1 MPTFYYTAKS
11 QKGEIKSG
19 TLEARDKH
27 NLAQALRR
35 EGFIL
40 TSSQSMGEERKKGKI
55 DLANRFKGIIGRVTL
70 IEKVMFARHLAVM
83 IGAGFSLHKGLEVLA
98 KQTKNSNFKKII
110 NDITNRIKKGEALA
124 SSFAKYPKVFNNFFV
139 SMIRVGEKGGNLEG
153 VLKILA
159 DYLKKEHEFITKVK
173 GAMVYPAV
181 IVIAMIGIGI
191 LMMIVVMPKITAM
204 FEELKVDL
212 PLATRI
218 IIAISNF
225 LANYFIIGIVI
236 LLGCIFIIFKFL
248 KTKKGKH
255 FLSWFFLK
263 MPLFNKI
270 TRKMNCARFARG
282 FSSLMK
288 SGVPVVESLN
298 ITAQT
303 VSNVYYSKSLF
314 EAATE
319 VKKGKKI
326 QESLEKNKEIYPIL
340 VSQMI
345 GVGEETGQLSE
356 ISDRLAGFYEE
367 EVKNIT
373 DNLASVIEPV
383 LMIIIGIIVGF
394 FAVSMIQPMYS
405 MMQAL

>member
-19 TLEARDKH
+19 TLEAKDKH
-27 NLAQALRR
+27 SLAQALRR

-40 TSSQSMGEERKKGKI
+40 TSAQSIGEEQKKKKS
-55 DLANRFKGIIGRVTL
+55 DLTSRLKGIIGRVTL
-70 IEKVMFARHLAVM
+70 VEKVMFARHLAVM

-98 KQTKNSNFKKII
+98 KQTKNSNFKRII
-110 NDITNRIKKGEALA
+110 NDITNRIKKGETLA
-124 SSFAKYPKVFNNFFV
+124 GSLAKYPKVFNNFFV
-139 SMIRVGEKGGNLEG
+139 SMVKVGEKGGNLEE

-159 DYLKKEHEFITKVK
+159 DYLKKEHEFRAKVR

-191 LMMIVVMPKITAM
+191 LMMVVVMPKLTAM
-204 FEELKVDL
+204 FEELKVEL
-212 PLATRI
+212 PFATRV

-225 LANYFIIGIVI
+225 LVNYFVIGILI
-236 LLGCIFIIFKFL
+236 LLAFIVIVFRFL
-248 KTKKGKH
+248 QTKKGRQ

-263 MPLFNKI
+263 TPPFNKI
-270 TRKMNCARFARG
+270 TRKMNCAKFARG

-303 VSNVYYSKSLF
+303 VGNFYYSKSLA

-326 QESLEKNKEIYPIL
+326 QESIEKNKEIYPVL

-356 ISDRLAGFYEE
+356 ITERLAGFYEE

-383 LMIIIGIIVGF
+383 LMIIIGVIVGF

-405 MMQAL
+405 MMQGL